1 MQEVPMSFRLNQ
13 HGAVFSTRPRGR
25 QLRQAAL
32 SDHVRGRELHISFEG
47 VQSISY
53 SFADEFLGPLML
65 GSDRVVLDDVAPQLH
80 RIIKSTMQRRNIRIA
95 DSELFA
101 VTA

>member
-1 MQEVPMSFRLNQ
+1 MSFRLDQ

-25 QLRQAAL
+25 ELRQAAL
-32 SDHVRGRELHISFEG
+32 SDHARGQELHISFEG

-53 SFADEFLGPLML
+53 SFADEFLGPLFL
-65 GSDRVVLDDVAPQLH
+65 GPDQLVLEDVPPHLH
-80 RIIKSTMQRRNIRIA
+80 RIIKSTMSRRGIRCNE
-95 DSELFA
+95 SELFA

>member
-1 MQEVPMSFRLNQ
+1 MSFRLDQ

-32 SDHVRGRELHISFEG
+32 SDHAHGQELHISFEG

-65 GSDRVVLDDVAPQLH
+65 SSDRVVLEDVAPQLH
-80 RIIKSTMQRRNIRIA
+80 RIIKSTLQRRNIRIA
-95 DSELFA
+95 DSDLFA

>member
-1 MQEVPMSFRLNQ
+1 MSFRLDQ
-13 HGAVFSTRPRGR
+13 HGAVFSTRPKGR
-25 QLRQAAL
+25 ELRQAAL
-32 SDHVRGRELHISFEG
+32 SEHTRGQELHVSFDG

-53 SFADEFLGPLML
+53 SFADEFLGPLLL
-65 GSDRVVLDDVAPQLH
+65 GQDRVVLEDVAPHLH
-80 RIIKSTMQRRNIRIA
+80 RIIRSTMSRRNIRLQ

>member
-1 MQEVPMSFRLNQ
+1 MTFRLDQ
-13 HGAVFSTRPRGR
+13 HGAVFSTRPKGR
-25 QLRQAAL
+25 QLRQEAL
-32 SDHVRGRELHISFEG
+32 SSHSPGQELHVSFDG

-53 SFADEFLGPLML
+53 SFADEFLGPLLL
-65 GSDRVVLDDVAPQLH
+65 GPDRVVLEDVPPHLH
-80 RIIKSTMQRRNIRIA
+80 RIIKSTMQRRNIRID

>member
-1 MQEVPMSFRLNQ
+1 MSFRLDE

-25 QLRQAAL
+25 ELRQAAVA
-32 SDHVRGRELHISFEG
+32 DHVRGQDLHISFDG

-53 SFADEFLGPLML
+53 SFADEFLGPLLL
-65 GSDRVVLDDVAPQLH
+65 GSERVVLEDVPPHLH
-80 RIIKSTMQRRNIRIA
+80 RIIKSTMARRKIRCR